1 LGKKLKD
8 KGVTVK
14 QINKELIYR
23 DRRGDVEGEPQAAGW
38 DDDLHDFSL
47 AELNRIINV
56 WNKVE

>member
-1 LGKKLKD
+1 M
-8 KGVTVK
+8 K